1 MDSSIQQR
9 GTATT
14 NNGSGTSLTLAKP
27 TGVVAGDVMIANIA
41 LRGGTATQF
50 PTLSGWTNVTTPVD
64 FEGGGAHHRCALL
77 YKVAGASEPSSYTF
91 TWPHSANNAGAI
103 VAFANVNTSTPFD
116 VTPGSYTDPVT
127 SGPISGVTSI
137 TTVSPYAAV

>member
-1 MDSSIQQR
+1 MDSGIQQR

-14 NNGSGTSLTLAKP
+14 NNGNGTSLTLAKP

-50 PTLSGWTNVTTPVD
+50 PSLSGWTNVTTPVD

-77 YKVAGASEPSSYTF
+77 YKVAGASEPASYTL
-91 TWPHSANNAGAI
+91 
-103 VAFANVNTSTPFD
+103 
-116 VTPGSYTDPVT
+116 PGRRPSK
-127 SGPISGVTSI
+127 
-137 TTVSPYAAV
+137 